1 MKNKVFNNILGG
13 SFLLLITINIFFVLN
28 YFFHFAMARMLPIE
42 EYGILVTLYSIIY
55 ILAVFTESI
64 QLVIS
69 RYTTEKNDGEIK
81 NLIKK
86 SSSKSLKISF
96 YLFLV
101 YLVIAYPLS
110 IILKIGY
117 PLVALTGT
125 IIFSSFLLPIT
136 RGVLQGKKRFG
147 SLGFNMISEAVV
159 KLSSAVFL
167 VMVGWM
173 IYGAIVATL
182 LGTYFSLLIS
192 FVSLKDIF
200 KGEEIKSK
208 NPGIYAYSAPVFVAI
223 IAVIVFYSI
232 DVIIAKIFFSA
243 EMAGYYAVASM
254 IAKVIFFGTQPIS
267 KAMFPIA
274 SESKNGEKKKKVFK
288 YALLLLGGLI
298 IIGLLI
304 VYLLPGL
311 LINIFSGKDIPQITN
326 ILILPAIATSIISL
340 TNLNILYK
348 LSQGRVKGCFYLP
361 IFIVIEVVLMSVFSS
376 SIASF
381 SLAFVISSIIF
392 FLGSIILHR

>member
-28 YFFHFAMARMLPIE
+28 YFFHFTMARMLPIE
-42 EYGILVTLYSIIY
+42 QYGILVTLYSIIY
-55 ILAVFTESI
+55 ITAVFSESI

-69 RYTTEKNDGEIK
+69 KYTTEKNDGEVK

-86 SSSKSLKISF
+86 SSIRSFKISF

-182 LGTYFSLLIS
+182 
-192 FVSLKDIF
+192 
-200 KGEEIKSK
+200 
-208 NPGIYAYSAPVFVAI
+208 
-223 IAVIVFYSI
+223 
-232 DVIIAKIFFSA
+232 
-243 EMAGYYAVASM
+243 
-254 IAKVIFFGTQPIS
+254 
-267 KAMFPIA
+267 
-274 SESKNGEKKKKVFK
+274 
-288 YALLLLGGLI
+288 
-298 IIGLLI
+298 
-304 VYLLPGL
+304 
-311 LINIFSGKDIPQITN
+311 
-326 ILILPAIATSIISL
+326 
-340 TNLNILYK
+340 
-348 LSQGRVKGCFYLP
+348 
-361 IFIVIEVVLMSVFSS
+361 
-376 SIASF
+376 
-381 SLAFVISSIIF
+381 
-392 FLGSIILHR
+392 

>member
-1 MKNKVFNNILGG
+1 MGKKIFTNIFGG
-13 SFLLLITINIFFVLN
+13 SLLLLVTINIFFVLN

-42 EYGILVTLYSIIY
+42 QYGILVTLYSIIY

-69 RYTTEKNDGEIK
+69 RYTTEKNDGEVK
-81 NLIKK
+81 NLVKK
-86 SSSKSLKISF
+86 SSRKSLKIAL

-101 YLVIAYPLS
+101 YLIAAFPLS
-110 IILKIGY
+110 IILKIEY
-117 PLVALTGT
+117 LLVALTGT
-125 IIFSSFLLPIT
+125 IIFSSFLVPIT

-147 SLGFNMISEAVV
+147 SLGFNMISESVV
-159 KLSSAVFL
+159 KLSSAVLL

-173 IYGAIVATL
+173 VYGAIIATL
-182 LGTYFSLLIS
+182 LGTYFSLLLSFIS
-192 FVSLKDIF
+192 LRDILK
-200 KGEEIKSK
+200 KNEIKSH
-208 NPGIYAYSAPVFVAI
+208 NPGIYAYSAPVFIAI

-232 DVIIAKIFFSA
+232 DVIMAKIFFSA

-254 IAKVIFFGTQPIS
+254 ISKVIFFGTQPIS

-274 SESKNGEKKKKVFK
+274 SESKDGKNTKKIFK
-288 YALLLLGGLI
+288 TALLFLGILI

-304 VYLLPGL
+304 VFLFPNL
-311 LINIFSGKDIPQITN
+311 LIKIFSGREIPQITN

-348 LSQGRVKGCFYLP
+348 LSQGKIKGCFYLP
-361 IFIVIEVVLMSVFSS
+361 VFIVIEIILLSLFSYSLM
-376 SIASF
+376 AF
-381 SLAFVISSIIF
+381 SLALVASSLIF
-392 FLGSIILHR
+392 LIGSIILHR